1 MRNKMKGFTMLT
13 LLLIAS
19 VSFSQTALP
28 SSEAAVLKEKVIQK
42 SKTTKS
48 IKSDF
53 EQYKHLSFLTNDI
66 KSSGKLTFK
75 TPDLI
80 KWEYDKPFVYKVVF
94 KQSKLFIDDDGKK
107 SQIDLSSNKTFK
119 SMNSLIVKS
128 VKGDMFDEEQFDIS
142 YFKSGANFLVKF
154 KPKDKKLKEMIAQF
168 DIIFEKGTL
177 NVLEIK
183 MIESSEDYTR
193 IVFVNQKLNESV
205 SDAAFNL

>member
-1 MRNKMKGFTMLT
+1 MNKMIKGFTFLILMLFV
-13 LLLIAS
+13 S
-19 VSFSQTALP
+19 VSLAQTSL
-28 SSEAAVLKEKVIQK
+28 SNSEAAILKEKVIQK

-80 KWEYDKPFVYKVVF
+80 KWEYTQPFVYKVVF
-94 KQSKLFIDDDGKK
+94 KQGKLFIDDDGKK

-119 SMNSLIVKS
+119 SMNGLIVKS
-128 VKGDMFDEEQFDIS
+128 VKGDMFDEKQFDIS
-142 YFKSGANFLVKF
+142 YFKSGDNYLVKF
-154 KPKDKKLKEMIAQF
+154 KPKDKKLSEMISQF
-168 DIIFEKGTL
+168 DIIFEKGSL
-177 NVLEIK
+177 DVIEIK

-193 IVFVNQKLNESV
+193 IVFMNQKINVSV
-205 SDAAFNL
+205 SDAEFSL

>member
-1 MRNKMKGFTMLT
+1 MNKIIKGFTLVA

-19 VSFSQTALP
+19 SSFSQTALS
-28 SSEAAVLKEKVIQK
+28 SSEASILKEKVIKK

-53 EQYKHLSFLTNDI
+53 EQFKHLSFLTNDI
-66 KSSGKLTFK
+66 KSTGKLTFK

-80 KWEYDKPFVYKVVF
+80 KWEYEKPFVYKVVF
-94 KQSKLFIDDDGKK
+94 KESKLFIDDDGKK

-128 VKGDMFDEEQFDIS
+128 VKGDMFDEDQFEIS
-142 YFKSGANFLVKF
+142 YFKSGENYLVKF
-154 KPKDKKLKEMIAQF
+154 KPKDKNLKEMISQF
-168 DIIFEKGTL
+168 DIIFEKNSL

-193 IVFVNQKLNESV
+193 IVFINQKINVSV
-205 SDAAFNL
+205 SDAEFTL